1 MISKQQV
8 IGSFSFDSDRFLI
21 CRPLVRIQSGSPG
34 FLGFSLSVFTEK
46 CLKLLKNAARRA
58 EIRQSAILIAGLSLY
73 PLPGHAEPN
82 PAAMRWEPVQAW
94 FQSQTFA
101 EKNLPEKTFLK
112 QLADINKSVNKLE
125 FRRDQKDTW
134 LTPRE
139 FFDRRGGDCE
149 DFSIAK
155 MYMLALNGVP
165 LSSMEVWILSRNT
178 IQSHAVLA
186 VHRDKKTWIL
196 DNQVSVP
203 YGTRDLYRVYKPR
216 YAVSIDGWR
225 RINGEH

>member
-1 MISKQQV
+1 MVCI
-8 IGSFSFDSDRFLI
+8 
-21 CRPLVRIQSGSPG
+21 
-34 FLGFSLSVFTEK
+34 
-46 CLKLLKNAARRA
+46 N
-58 EIRQSAILIAGLSLY
+58 IA
-73 PLPGHAEPN
+73 PLPAHAEQN

-94 FQSQTFA
+94 FQEQAFA

-125 FRRDQKDTW
+125 FRRDQKDAW

-139 FFDRRGGDCE
+139 FFDQRGGDCE

-165 LSSMEVWILSRNT
+165 LNSMEVWVLAKNS